1 MTSTTTMITMVVI
14 MLAMNIAMAMTQGA
28 MLEVNPSGE
37 VFFHTELSPYANYAS
52 DTNILV
58 DETYLPAS
66 VDVEADTSGN
76 VFSDTYKTMK
86 SWVQITLE
94 PLNFIGDILKQPYGF
109 LTDLDVPPAIAL
121 AVGAIWY
128 IIALL
133 VFVSWLMGR
142 S

>member
-1 MTSTTTMITMVVI
+1 MITMVVI
-14 MLAMNIAMAMTQGA
+14 MLAMNVAMAMTQGA
-28 MLEVNPSGE
+28 LLEVNPSGE
-37 VFFHTELSPYANYAS
+37 VFFDVAASPYANYAS
-52 DTNILV
+52 DTDILV
-58 DETYLPAS
+58 DDSYIPQDT
-66 VDVEADTSGN
+66 DIEADTSGN

-94 PLNFIGDILKQPYGF
+94 PLGFIVDILKQPYGF